1 MMKRVIALIWIL
13 FLLLPTLARAQQ
25 PLTLE
30 TTEIA
35 LWPEYDQPSMLVIL
49 RLAFPADT
57 SLPAEMS
64 LRIPASAGKP
74 NAVAAKQPDGSLV
87 NLTYTQNQA
96 GEWSELNFTTP
107 TSEVQIEYYDTALVK
122 EGTKRSY
129 RYEWPGDIAVQNMQ
143 VQVQQPVSATEIQL
157 PSSFGSGVVGQDG
170 LTYYTAIVGAIPAS
184 QPLVV
189 DLEYQKAD
197 DELTINSLSV
207 GPAAPIDSSPSKLM
221 SILPW
226 LLAALGVVLI
236 VGGVYWYWR
245 TGRQKPVSNNRK
257 IRHKPATEKASQ
269 SSEGYIYCHKCGK
282 RALPGDRFCRTCGTQ
297 LRISNGS

>member
-1 MMKRVIALIWIL
+1 MFKRVIALIWIIT
-13 FLLLPTLARAQQ
+13 LLLPTLVRAQQ

-30 TTEIA
+30 AVEIA
-35 LWPEYDQPSMLVIL
+35 LWPEYDQPSILVIL
-49 RLAFPADT
+49 RLALPADT

-74 NAVAAKQPDGSLV
+74 NAVAAKQPDSSLV
-87 NLTYTQNQA
+87 NLTYSQSQA
-96 GEWSELNFTTP
+96 GEWSELKFTTLTP
-107 TSEVQIEYYDTALVK
+107 EVQVEYYDPALVK

-129 RYEWPGDIAVQNMQ
+129 RYEWPGDIAVENMQ
-143 VQVQQPVSATEIQL
+143 VQVQQPVGATDIQL
-157 PSSFGSGVVGQDG
+157 LSSFGSGVVGQDG
-170 LTYYTAIVGAIPAS
+170 LTYFTANIGAIPAG

-221 SILPW
+221 TILPW
-226 LLAALGVVLI
+226 VLAVLGVVLI

-245 TGRQKPVSNNRK
+245 TGRQKPASNSRK
-257 IRHKPATEKASQ
+257 PRHKPATEKAPQ
-269 SSEGYIYCHKCGK
+269 SSEGYVYCHKCGK